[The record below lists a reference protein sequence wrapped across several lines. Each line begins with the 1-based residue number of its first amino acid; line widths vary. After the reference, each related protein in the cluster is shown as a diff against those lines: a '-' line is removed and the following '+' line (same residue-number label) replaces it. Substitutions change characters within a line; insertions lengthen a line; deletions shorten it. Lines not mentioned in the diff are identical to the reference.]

1 MNHALKI
8 RGEGG
13 LRRGVAATGPQDL
26 CRLATTK
33 YSLQTFRKPKE
44 IHRAN
49 VTVTA
54 QTRRFSSRVSNCVY
68 VCVCVLY
75 VSVCVCWRG
84 SFALCVCLFA
94 CLAACGAD
102 NSFGLN
108 L

>member
-1 MNHALKI
+1 MHSK
-8 RGEGG
+8 EGQG
-13 LRRGVAATGPQDL
+13 GGARMGVSATGPQDL

-44 IHRAN
+44 THRAN

-54 QTRRFSSRVSNCVY
+54 QTRRFSSRVSLC
-68 VCVCVLY
+68 VCVCVR
-75 VSVCVCWRG
+75 VFVCVCVG
-84 SFALCVCLFA
+84 VGVSLCVFV

>member
-1 MNHALKI
+1 MNHALKT
-8 RGEGG
+8 RGKGAA
-13 LRRGVAATGPQDL
+13 RGVAAAGPQDL

-44 IHRAN
+44 AHRAY

-54 QTRRFSSRVSNCVY
+54 ETQRFSSRVA
-68 VCVCVLY
+68 VCVCVLQ
-75 VSVCVCWRG
+75 VSVCVLAWEFR
-84 SFALCVCLFA
+84 FVCLFV

>member
-1 MNHALKI
+1 MNHALKTE
-8 RGEGG
+8 GEGG
-13 LRRGVAATGPQDL
+13 SRRGVAATGPQDL

-68 VCVCVLY
+68 VCVCAVC
-75 VSVCVCWRG
+75 SCVCVG
-84 SFALCVCLFA
+84 VGVSLCVFVCL
-94 CLAACGAD
+94 LVLLPAALTIHLD
-102 NSFGLN
+102 
-108 L
+108 